1 MDFVSTQHYKMTGKR
16 NSAEQIANKQSK
28 TRLKWTEAMNTKLLE
43 CKREAKD
50 FVQLKDPPRKADE
63 KKEGY
68 MAIMKQLWDNS
79 EFADLNISTQNR
91 LEVIKANRIDGMIID
106 KTSKQ
111 ERVIEMSRPWLEN
124 RESKDFEKTKKYSQL
139 RIELTNRYPEYKVN
153 QYNVIMDVLG
163 GCSKDF
169 EQNIKE
175 LVGDKCKSIM
185 RQMHYTSLE
194 FSNWAVRYL

>member
-1 MDFVSTQHYKMTGKR
+1 MTGKR

-194 FSNWAVRYL
+194 FSN